1 MSFSV
6 AELKKP
12 NDVRSIEGLAEV
24 RANGRILNLA
34 AIGRD
39 LDGKFT
45 DEAGAKSGF
54 FNSRTLNR
62 AIIVKHNVREN
73 ERYLLS
79 RYKPVSTKIILP
91 IDPDD
96 FSLGGASFM
105 LNERTASQILRDKM
119 GLHRKSEEP
128 RVQRDLKLLDILDS
142 LATLDPFIV
151 RERFLVD
158 GIKLPDAFNA
168 FQIQGDSQLLGYM
181 KAQLLPLV
189 RMALG
194 SGAGAVTDDRGME
207 RLADEMFATGGG
219 GERAD
224 FLRVALKIQ
233 PDQWPSSL
241 YTWKAALFYEYRV
254 RNFEPRFRRFM
265 ESAQK
270 IKIYGFS
277 IQAPAEIVLPMRYE
291 LVSRALRT
299 KSKLDNLLTSFN
311 QAYRKDLIGAGTPEA
326 FRDYLISLQ
335 DKLYDFGVVNGV
347 LEQMVGYW
355 EYWFL
360 ARGATSVPA
369 EFFQSIARDLLTSA
383 EPAANV
389 SVDLAKPVRTAPP
402 AVRRPAAPRSQ
413 TPFVRE
419 AAESVLI

>member
-1 MSFSV
+1 MSVSA

-12 NDVRSIEGLAEV
+12 SEIRSIEGLAEV
-24 RANGRILNLA
+24 RANGRVLNLA
-34 AIGRD
+34 AISRD
-39 LDGKFT
+39 LEGHFT
-45 DEAGAKSGF
+45 DGNGAKTGF
-54 FNSRTLNR
+54 FNSRTLNK

-79 RYKPVSTKIILP
+79 RYKPVATKIILP

-105 LNERTASQILRDKM
+105 LNERTATQILRDKM

-158 GIKLPDAFNA
+158 GFKLPDAFNA
-168 FQIQGDSQLLGYM
+168 FQIQGDGTLFSYM

-189 RMALG
+189 RMAMG
-194 SGAGAVTDDRGME
+194 SGPGVIADERAME
-207 RLADEMFATGGG
+207 RLADEMFANGGG

-224 FLRVALKIQ
+224 LLRAALKIEA
-233 PDQWPSSL
+233 DKWPASL

-265 ESAQK
+265 ESVQK
-270 IKIYGFS
+270 LKIYGFS

-291 LVSRALRT
+291 LMSRALRT

-326 FRDYLISLQ
+326 FREYLVSLQ

-347 LEQMVGYW
+347 LEQIVGYW

-360 ARGATSVPA
+360 SRALTSVPA
-369 EFFQSIARDLLTSA
+369 DFFQSIARDLLTSA
-383 EPAANV
+383 EPAGNV
-389 SVDLAKPVRTAPP
+389 SAEAPKPALIIPPSAKRPSPAPAPP
-402 AVRRPAAPRSQ
+402 QAADAVM
-413 TPFVRE
+413 
-419 AAESVLI
+419 I

>member
-1 MSFSV
+1 MSLSV

-12 NDVRSIEGLAEV
+12 SDIRSIEGLAEV
-24 RANGRILNLA
+24 RANGRVLNLA
-34 AIGRD
+34 AICRD
-39 LDGKFT
+39 LDGHFV
-45 DEAGAKSGF
+45 DEAGAKTGF

-73 ERYLLS
+73 ERYLLV
-79 RYKPVSTKIILP
+79 RYKPVATKIILP
-91 IDPDD
+91 IDPED

-105 LNERTASQILRDKM
+105 LNERTATQILRDKM

-151 RERFLVD
+151 RERMLVD
-158 GIKLPDAFNA
+158 GLKLPDAFNA
-168 FQIQGDSQLLGYM
+168 FQIQGDGNLFSYM
-181 KAQLLPLV
+181 KTQLLPLV
-189 RMALG
+189 RMAMG
-194 SGAGAVTDDRGME
+194 SGAGAITDDRAME

-219 GERAD
+219 GGERAD
-224 FLRVALKIQ
+224 LLRQALKI
-233 PDQWPSSL
+233 PEPQWPSSL

-265 ESAQK
+265 DSVQK
-270 IKIYGFS
+270 VKIYGFS
-277 IQAPAEIVLPMRYE
+277 MQAPAEIVLPMRYE

-326 FRDYLISLQ
+326 FREYLVSLQ

-360 ARGATSVPA
+360 SRGVTNVPA
-369 EFFQSIARDLLTSA
+369 DFFQSIARDLLTSA
-383 EPAANV
+383 EPAGNV
-389 SVDLAKPVRTAPP
+389 SAEPPKPALIIPPAPRTAP
-402 AVRRPAAPRSQ
+402 RPQ

>member
-1 MSFSV
+1 MSVSV
-6 AELKKP
+6 AELRKP

-39 LDGKFT
+39 LEGQFT
-45 DEAGAKSGF
+45 DETGAKTGF

-73 ERYLLS
+73 ERYLLA
-79 RYKPVSTKIILP
+79 RYKPVATKIILP

-105 LNERTASQILRDKM
+105 LNERAACQILRDKM

-158 GIKLPDAFNA
+158 GFRLPDGFNA
-168 FQIQGDSQLLGYM
+168 FQIQGDGQLFSYM
-181 KAQLLPLV
+181 KAQLMPLV

-194 SGAGAVTDDRGME
+194 SGPGAIGDDRGMD
-207 RLADEMFATGGG
+207 RLADEMFATGGA

-224 FLRVALKIQ
+224 LLRQALKIEAAK
-233 PDQWPSSL
+233 WPASL

-254 RNFEPRFRRFM
+254 HNFEPRFRRFM
-265 ESAQK
+265 DSAQK
-270 IKIYGFS
+270 MKLYGFS

-291 LVSRALRT
+291 LIARALRT
-299 KSKLDNLLTSFN
+299 KSKLDNLLTTFN

-326 FRDYLISLQ
+326 FREYLISLQ

-360 ARGATSVPA
+360 SRGVTAVPA
-369 EFFQSIARDLLTSA
+369 DFFQSIARDLLTSA

-389 SVDLAKPVRTAPP
+389 QIEAGKPALIVPPSKRPGQVAPKTQPVD
-402 AVRRPAAPRSQ
+402 AVM
-413 TPFVRE
+413 
-419 AAESVLI
+419 I